1 MQWGAPLPPPQQG
14 EKRDDVTEA
23 GIPLSSRGGFLLD
36 TASFASGDEA
46 VGAVSLFLGASIPI
60 QGKTFLD
67 ARVPVAFVSQPIMI
81 GNVGVGAHHVFRLGS
96 GAWYTLGGRIGLPT
110 SREDATLRR
119 VPELALAPRALWDMG
134 DYWPDSVPVKLENAV
149 EGHIGIVT
157 LRGFLDLLVLVGY
170 GDNDQHE
177 FAIPHAFEVQVGHEI
192 GGGLRL
198 QGVAITTGDDYDVVD
213 GLEDDLYQLAIEPFF
228 TYEGEMMFV
237 RTGIVLPVD
246 ERLGPPFTNT
256 WGFKL
261 ATGVRID

>member
-1 MQWGAPLPPPQQG
+1 MQWGPPMPPPESKEPDG
-14 EKRDDVTEA
+14 VTTE

-36 TASFASGDEA
+36 TASFASGDEG

-81 GNVGVGAHHVFRLGS
+81 GNVGVGAHHVFRLGK
-96 GAWYTLGGRIGLPT
+96 GAWYTLGGSIGLPT
-110 SREDATLRR
+110 AREDVVRSPI
-119 VPELALAPRALWDMG
+119 PELALSPRALWDLG
-134 DYWPDSVPVKLENAV
+134 DYFPDTVPVKLDNKV

-157 LRGFLDLLVLVGY
+157 LRGFVDLVVVLGHGSNY
-170 GDNDQHE
+170 QQE

-192 GGGLRL
+192 GGGLRI
-198 QGVAITTGDDYDVVD
+198 QGVAIPTGDDLDVV
-213 GLEDDLYQLAIEPFF
+213 EDFEGDLYQLAFEPFF
-228 TYEGEMMFV
+228 TYEGKLMFV

-246 ERLGPPFTNT
+246 AELGPPFAQT